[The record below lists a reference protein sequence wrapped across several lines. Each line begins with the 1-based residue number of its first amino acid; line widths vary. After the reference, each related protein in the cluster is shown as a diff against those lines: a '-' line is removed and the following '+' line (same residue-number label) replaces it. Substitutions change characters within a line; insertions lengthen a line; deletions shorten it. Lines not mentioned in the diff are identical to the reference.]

1 MRDFFSIDGP
11 FNKYGGMLADAM
23 ILSFLWILFSLPII
37 TIGAAN
43 TALFYVTTRR
53 IAEREGYI
61 TSDFWHAFKVNF
73 VRATKFWLLILLV
86 IFVTGFNIITMWF
99 GTFGG
104 NMATFLLPMQLLIL
118 IQLSFI
124 SVYLYPM
131 IARFDMGFKQTL
143 KSSFY
148 MANRHMLTS
157 FSCVVLVGGMIF
169 LSIWYNFA
177 ILLLLIPGAYAMV
190 SSHMIMRVFKK
201 YRPEMVRDPFLEA
214 QEIEA
219 QITEERRLRSI
230 SGVSEETNKFEEAN
244 ENGHVKEEFQN
255 DNELQ

>member
-11 FNKYGGMLADAM
+11 FNKYGGILADAM
-23 ILSFLWILFSLPII
+23 ILSFLWIIFSIPII

-53 IAEREGYI
+53 IANREGYI
-61 TSDFWHAFKVNF
+61 TSDFWHAFKANF
-73 VRATKFWLLILLV
+73 GRATKFWLLNMLV
-86 IFVTGFNIITMWF
+86 VIIASFNMLNMWL
-99 GTFGG
+99 GGAGG
-104 NMATFLLPMQLLIL
+104 NMITFLFPMQILIL
-118 IQLSFI
+118 IQISFI

-131 IARFDMGFKQTL
+131 IARFDMGFKQTI

-157 FSCVVLVGGMIF
+157 FSCVVLVGGFIF
-169 LSIWYNFA
+169 LSLWYMP
-177 ILLLLIPGAYAMV
+177 ILILIVPGAYAML

-201 YRPEMVRDPFLEA
+201 YRPEMDKDPFLEV
-214 QEIEA
+214 QELEA

-230 SGVSEETNKFEEAN
+230 VGITEEAE
-244 ENGHVKEEFQN
+244 ENISLEEEIPN
-255 DNELQ
+255 DNGLQ